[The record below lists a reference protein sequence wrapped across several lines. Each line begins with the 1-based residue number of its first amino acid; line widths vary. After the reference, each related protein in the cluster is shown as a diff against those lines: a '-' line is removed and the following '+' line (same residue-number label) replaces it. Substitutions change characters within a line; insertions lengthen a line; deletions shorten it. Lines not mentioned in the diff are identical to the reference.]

1 MIMSDRLPIH
11 DLVEARSKE
20 LGIRRQELARRCGY
34 LNVAKGIRRIE
45 AMCAGDLES
54 SSARTILRGL
64 ATALKVEQAVVDET
78 VRETGDCLDKRKRMV
93 LDEQQTVRRLTFEPN
108 AYLIGSEKQ
117 PSSITIFGLSGGA
130 EHWQR
135 ITLDCSRAPV
145 TYATQ
150 ALAVARRTPVVPFF
164 GPTTGF
170 IVNYTP
176 NHAVRFDIKGNPVE
190 VLNRAYFPEQVE
202 LQIGRRRLSC
212 DSFGRIMGF
221 T

>member
-1 MIMSDRLPIH
+1 MSDRLPIH
-11 DLVEARSKE
+11 DFLEARSKA

-45 AMCAGDLES
+45 AMYAGDLES
-54 SSARTILRGL
+54 SSARTILKVL
-64 ATALKVEQAVVDET
+64 ATALEVEQAVVDEAIRQT
-78 VRETGDCLDKRKRMV
+78 ADTLDRNKQAVLAEQEAAWRMS
-93 LDEQQTVRRLTFEPN
+93 FEAH
-108 AYLIGSEKQ
+108 AYLVGSEKR
-117 PSSITIFGLSGGA
+117 PSSVVVFGLSGGA
-130 EHWQR
+130 QRWKR
-135 ITLDCSRAPV
+135 ITLDCSRPPV

-176 NHAVRFDIKGNPVE
+176 DHAVRFDIKGNAVE
-190 VLNRAYFPEQVE
+190 VLDRAYLPGEVE
-202 LQIGRRRLSC
+202 LQIGRRKISC